1 MPRQIYCP
9 YCNVLMKYLGV
20 KTIQLGS
27 AGWIIGDL
35 DNLLSGSLKVSIYE
49 CPNCRK
55 LEFFR
60 YKKPKKEK

>member
-1 MPRQIYCP
+1 MG
-9 YCNVLMKYLGV
+9 YLGV

-60 YKKPKKEK
+60 YKKPKKVK

>member
-9 YCNVLMKYLGV
+9 YCNLLMGYLGV

-60 YKKPKKEK
+60 YKKPKKVK